1 MRVSKDFI
9 EADTRLEGRVMLELT
24 GNLTSS
30 ESYEGKETNVMLSK
44 QGKRVYG

>member
-1 MRVSKDFI
+1 MRVSKDFV
-9 EADTRLEGRVMLELT
+9 EAYTHLGGIAMLELT